1 MHTSIG
7 AGAYKEIIQVFGTK
21 LQKSPT
27 NRHSYSFKEEN
38 CRLLSAEFHLQ
49 GERIDHV

>member
-7 AGAYKEIIQVFGTK
+7 AGAYKEIIQVFWTK

-27 NRHSYSFKEEN
+27 HRHSYSFKEEN

-49 GERIDHV
+49 GERIDHM